1 MVLLIKSYQFQI
13 RSLFLPFPSLG
24 TFYVL
29 IMTLLIVCMS
39 FRKVLD
45 IELEL
50 MAGSA
55 MHLQACR
62 HIN

>member
-29 IMTLLIVCMS
+29 IMTLLIVCMN